1 MMAMMVMMM
10 MALMMTI
17 MLIMLMMMMMV
28 MMTVVKLIRT
38 LVSTMM
44 VQTLVLTDSTIC
56 SVINSPPCSNIRMMM
71 THVGVIKMVNDGDLI
86 MVRISHKS
94 E

>member
-1 MMAMMVMMM
+1 MMM
-10 MALMMTI
+10 ML
-17 MLIMLMMMMMV
+17 LIMMV

-56 SVINSPPCSNIRMMM
+56 SVINSPPCSNITMMM
-71 THVGVIKMVNDGDLI
+71 THVGVIKTFNDGDLI
-86 MVRISHKS
+86 MIRISYKS